1 MSEVLT
7 GALEPASKNLGL
19 TPIFTGVFM
28 LALVGN
34 AAELFS
40 AVRFARND
48 QLDVALG
55 ITVGASIQVALVVVP
70 LLVIF
75 GNAIGQSMNLVFS
88 FLEPIAIILSVTV
101 TRNLIVDG
109 QSSWLEGLALMV
121 VYFMLAVGFYHVPVA
136 R

>member
-7 GALEPASKNLGL
+7 GALEPVSKSLGL
-19 TPIFTGVFM
+19 PPLFTGVFM

-40 AVRFARND
+40 AMRFARND
-48 QLDVALG
+48 QRDVALG

-70 LLVIF
+70 LLVFF
-75 GNAIGQSMNLVFS
+75 GNAIEQSMNLVFS
-88 FLEPIAIILSVTV
+88 FLELIAIILSVTV

-109 QSSWLEGLALMV
+109 QSSWLEGLTLMV
-121 VYFMLAVGFYHVPVA
+121 VYLMLATGFYHVPIGA
-136 R
+136 

>member
-7 GALEPASKNLGL
+7 GALEPASKSLGL
-19 TPIFTGVFM
+19 TPLFTGVFM

-34 AAELFS
+34 AADLFS

-70 LLVIF
+70 LLVFF
-75 GNAIGQSMNLVFS
+75 GNAIEQSMNLVFS
-88 FLEPIAIILSVTV
+88 ILEPIAIILSDLPPPT
-101 TRNLIVDG
+101 
-109 QSSWLEGLALMV
+109 
-121 VYFMLAVGFYHVPVA
+121 YHSLKTCYA
-136 R
+136 G